1 MVVNEYWAFQV
12 VTRNCIHS
20 FCVCCAGGFLSA
32 KRGSRLTRGV
42 RCSRWANTLSCNKVT
57 CPEEDTLDCTPQIF
71 LSWCPIGFPS
81 HPMKRP
87 HTRSPGA
94 GEGSFCWWLFL
105 YYKAFIFRMLEQ
117 NPALVLRIGFLPSF
131 MYISLR
137 RISQNFHFHLV
148 KSLKTAQTCSDVVN
162 GMALPENEFCAFF
175 LLEFTDFNQ
184 HWTLIDHYPSN

>member
-1 MVVNEYWAFQV
+1 
-12 VTRNCIHS
+12 
-20 FCVCCAGGFLSA
+20 
-32 KRGSRLTRGV
+32 
-42 RCSRWANTLSCNKVT
+42 
-57 CPEEDTLDCTPQIF
+57 
-71 LSWCPIGFPS
+71 
-81 HPMKRP
+81 MKRP

-162 GMALPENEFCAFF
+162 GMALPENEFCEFS

-184 HWTLIDHYPSN
+184 H